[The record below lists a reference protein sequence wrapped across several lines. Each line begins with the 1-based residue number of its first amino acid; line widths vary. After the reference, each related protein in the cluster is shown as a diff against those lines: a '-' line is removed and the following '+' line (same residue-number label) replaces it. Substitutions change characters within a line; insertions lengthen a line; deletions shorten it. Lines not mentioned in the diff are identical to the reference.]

1 MLSKVY
7 VGRLQR
13 KVLTGDQ
20 GLGGKLHGGERKWLD
35 FFHLHQMAGCS
46 GSTGVLLFI
55 CGADTIE
62 CLYCARRVFLV
73 WFRGVPATKWN
84 DVMSMVS
91 SILKRYIG

>member
-1 MLSKVY
+1 MGSCTEARGIIDRCTGEV
-7 VGRLQR
+7 VG
-13 KVLTGDQ
+13 
-20 GLGGKLHGGERKWLD
+20 

-62 CLYCARRVFLV
+62 CLYCAKRVR
-73 WFRGVPATKWN
+73 FRGVPATEWN